1 MVNQLRKKLGIVLL
15 LVSAAIFSG
24 QTAGQINGHWFLV
37 VKNADT
43 LLRHQADS
51 DELRQSAEDSAADFR
66 EHHDYV
72 NDRKPGTFMM

>member
-1 MVNQLRKKLGIVLL
+1 MVNQLRNKLGMSLL

-24 QTAGQINGHWFLV
+24 QTAGQLHGHWFLI

-43 LLRHQADS
+43 LLRHQGDS

-72 NDRKPGTFMM
+72 NDRKPGTFLM